1 MEKNSGSEVVSSVQK
16 DESSVGG
23 VHAIFSRAN
32 LEPLSDFAE
41 EA

>member
-1 MEKNSGSEVVSSVQK
+1 VKKDSRGEVVSSVQK

-23 VHAIFSRAN
+23 VHAIFSRTN
-32 LEPLSDFAE
+32 LEPLADFAE